1 MSFLNNSGD
10 IIVDAVLTDVGRQKL
25 AQGGGNFLVTKFALG
40 DAEIDY
46 RLYNIN
52 NPSGSAY
59 YDLSILQTP
68 IFEPSTYAVA
78 DLTSKLITLTDNN
91 LLYLPAMKLN
101 QSQFT
106 TQTPVLTID
115 SNTEAL
121 DLIATDNFATFI
133 SNNVTTSLLD
143 GRINLPSNVANP
155 ANNLASSV
163 AFRSSE
169 LVKRI
174 VKVSQGFDNPLT
186 NVSLKN
192 NGTNQNP
199 DLEETSFSIYVNRLF
214 LQVGDNNLQTDTV
227 LPVFSTNT
235 FNRTQT
241 SDVYKVDVVNNPN
254 FFGEVET
261 YNDGT
266 VTKLATSLNALG
278 IDQVGKELQFSLK
291 ISNILASN
299 PSYYFTTF
307 GSALGTGYIV
317 SGKTLGSSD
326 GIYMISTTVRV
337 VGNTYGYSIDIPVK
351 LFYKA

>member
-1 MSFLNNSGD
+1 MAFLNNSGD

-25 AQGGGNFLVTKFALG
+25 AQGGGNFLVSKFALG
-40 DAEIDY
+40 DSEIDY
-46 RLYNIN
+46 RLYNSS

-68 IFEPSTYAVA
+68 IFEPTTYAAA
-78 DLTSKLITLTDNN
+78 DLSSKLVTLTDNN
-91 LLYLPAMKLN
+91 LLYLPVLKLN
-101 QSQFT
+101 QSQYT
-106 TQTPVLTID
+106 TQTPVLAVD
-115 SNTEAL
+115 SSTLAL
-121 DLIATDNFATFI
+121 DLIASDNFATYI
-133 SNNVTTSLLD
+133 SNNVTNALLD

-155 ANNLASSV
+155 ANSLASSV
-163 AFRSSE
+163 AFRSAE

-199 DLEETSFSIYVNRLF
+199 DLEETSFSVYVNRLF
-214 LQVGDNNLQTDTV
+214 LQVADKNLETGTV

-241 SDVYKVDVVNNPN
+241 SDVYKVDIVNNST
-254 FFGEVET
+254 FFGDIET
-261 YNDGT
+261 YNAGT
-266 VTKLATSLNALG
+266 VTNLATSLNALSV
-278 IDQVGKELQFSLK
+278 DQVGKELQFSLK
-291 ISNILASN
+291 VSNILASN

-307 GSALGTGYIV
+307 GTALGTGYVV
-317 SGKTLGSSD
+317 SGKTVAGSD

>member
-1 MSFLNNSGD
+1 MAFLNNGGD

-25 AQGGGNFLVTKFALG
+25 AQGGGNFQVTKFALG

-46 RLYNIN
+46 RLYNAN

-68 IFEPSTYAVA
+68 IFEPTTYAA
-78 DLTSKLITLTDNN
+78 SDLTSKLITLTDNN
-91 LLYLPAMKLN
+91 LLYLPALKLN
-101 QSQFT
+101 QSQYT
-106 TQTPVLTID
+106 TLTPVLTID
-115 SNTEAL
+115 SSTLAL
-121 DLIATDNFATFI
+121 DLIASDNFATLI
-133 SNNVTTSLLD
+133 SSYISTSLLD
-143 GRINLPSNVANP
+143 GRINLPSNVANA

-214 LQVGDNNLQTDTV
+214 LQVGDKNLETGTV
-227 LPVFSTNT
+227 LPVFSTNV

-241 SDVYKVDVVNNPN
+241 ADVYKVDVTNNQN
-254 FFGEVET
+254 FFGDVET
-261 YNDGT
+261 YNAGT
-266 VTKLATSLNALG
+266 VTNLATSLNALS

-299 PSYYFTTF
+299 PSYYFSTF
-307 GSALGTGYIV
+307 GSAVPNGYV
-317 SGKTLGSSD
+317 ETLL
-326 GIYMISTTVRV
+326 T
-337 VGNTYGYSIDIPVK
+337 
-351 LFYKA
+351 LFQQQ